1 MKRLK
6 LLLWRALHQ
15 HNTRQFTFAFT
26 HALHLFSIL
35 NCARAA
41 STQMQTERIKARCF
55 QHHQHTH
62 SLSSYLYIE
71 LLLFS
76 LTIIVNMMAKCNDS
90 CAFCCQENKL
100 CGSRIECAVHFHSNS
115 SDLSLSLSA
124 VNVFIAFVHTQ
135 PHTKKRF
142 EYMLLKWQQR
152 QSSFFCLNIELCVY
166 RRLR

>member
-115 SDLSLSLSA
+115 SDLSLSPLLMFSSHLFTLS
-124 VNVFIAFVHTQ
+124 HTQ
-135 PHTKKRF
+135 KND
-142 EYMLLKWQQR
+142 
-152 QSSFFCLNIELCVY
+152 LNICY
-166 RRLR
+166 WSDNKGNQAFSAWI

>member
-115 SDLSLSLSA
+115 SDLSLSLSPLLM
-124 VNVFIAFVHTQ
+124 FSSHLFTLSHTQ
-135 PHTKKRF
+135 KKRF

-152 QSSFFCLNIELCVY
+152 QSSFFAWI
-166 RRLR
+166 